1 MTEGTVA
8 GIVLAGGRSERFG
21 RDKLTEEVGGEPL
34 LAHAVRRLVEVTPE
48 VHLIITAGDPLPS
61 LPGDLTVAYVRDL
74 VEFSFEGPLRAVAR
88 GLAFVES
95 TWAIVVGGDM
105 PSLEPSVLRE
115 MVRMARETRA
125 DAVALADEGDA
136 RPLPLVLRN
145 EPVAQAIGDLLNAGR
160 RSLRDLL
167 AAVRTVVV
175 DEPTWTS
182 LDPERRTLFDVD
194 EPSDLHG

>member
-34 LAHAVRRLVEVTPE
+34 LAHAVRRLSEVAPT
-48 VHLIITAGDPLPS
+48 VHVIVTAGDPLPG
-61 LPGDLTVAYVRDL
+61 LPEDLTVGYVRDL
-74 VEFSFEGPLRAVAR
+74 AEFAFDGPLRAVAR
-88 GLAFVES
+88 GLASVGG
-95 TWAIVVGGDM
+95 TWSIVVGGDM
-105 PSLEPSVLRE
+105 PTLEPAVLRE
-115 MVRMARETRA
+115 MVRAARETGA

-136 RPLPLVLRN
+136 RPLPLVLRT
-145 EPVAQAIGDLLNAGR
+145 EPVAEAIDGLLDAGR

-167 AAVRTVVV
+167 AAVRAVVV
-175 DEPTWTS
+175 DEPTWTA

-194 EPSDLHG
+194 EPSDLGG

>member
-21 RDKLTEEVGGEPL
+21 RDKLKEVVAGEPL
-34 LAHAVRRLVEVTPE
+34 LAHSVRRLAEVTSSIS
-48 VHLIITAGDPLPS
+48 VVLTANESPPALAK
-61 LPGDLTVAYVRDL
+61 DLTATYVRDDA
-74 VEFSFEGPLRAVAR
+74 EFEGPLVAVAR

-95 TWAIVVGGDM
+95 TWSIVVGGDM
-105 PSLEPSVLRE
+105 PTLEPAVLRE
-115 MVRMARETRA
+115 MVRAARETGA
-125 DAVALADEGDA
+125 DAVALADEGDT

-145 EPVAQAIGDLLNAGR
+145 EPVAHAIGGLLDAGR

-167 AAVRTVVV
+167 ASVRTVVV
-175 DEPTWTS
+175 DEPTWTA

-194 EPSDLHG
+194 EPRDLEG

>member
-1 MTEGTVA
+1 MTEGTLA

-21 RDKLTEEVGGEPL
+21 RDKLKEVVGGEPL
-34 LAHAVRRLVEVTPE
+34 LAHAVRRLTQVANEVYL
-48 VHLIITAGDPLPS
+48 VVTAGEPLPS
-61 LPGDLTVAYVRDL
+61 LPADLTVAYIRDL
-74 VEFSFEGPLRAVAR
+74 AEFPFDGPLRAIAR
-88 GLAFVES
+88 ALAFVES
-95 TWAIVVGGDM
+95 TWSIVVGGDM
-105 PSLEPSVLRE
+105 PTLEPAVLRE
-115 MVRMARETRA
+115 MVRAARETGA

-145 EPVAQAIGDLLNAGR
+145 EPVAREIGGLLEAGR

-175 DEPTWTS
+175 DEPTWTA

-194 EPSDLHG
+194 EPRDLEG